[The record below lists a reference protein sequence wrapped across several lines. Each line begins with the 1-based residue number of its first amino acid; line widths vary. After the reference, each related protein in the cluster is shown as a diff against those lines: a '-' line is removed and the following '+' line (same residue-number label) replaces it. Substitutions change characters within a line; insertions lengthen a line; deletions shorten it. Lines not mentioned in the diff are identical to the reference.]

1 MVESM
6 DGIVDMKPS
15 QTNVL
20 ISVLVAV
27 YNIEDYIEDCL
38 KSICSQTYSNLEI
51 IVVDDGSTD
60 RSGEIC
66 DSFATSDK
74 RVVVYH
80 KSNGGLVSAR
90 KHAIDNAHG
99 EYLLQVDGD
108 DSIEADMISKML
120 VRALETG
127 ADVVQCGFECSDGR
141 RYEYSDFTSTLI
153 DENRKSI
160 VEKWLMGTPVYD
172 SQGVTKLCTRDLMK
186 SSYDRVPDEC
196 SYSEDWV
203 FFVELLKRATI
214 ITSMSECFYMYRIR
228 IGSLSNL
235 SKFDIKYLIDN
246 DRMMNLLYIRI
257 HEMFPMVD
265 ENILDEWYL
274 KRRCDTL
281 RFAMKTKYH
290 RDIYRYE
297 TDLNAVCRG
306 KSVVIYGAG
315 KIGKDIVSDLSKY
328 EDIRI
333 ASWVD
338 KNAGNISVAYRKV
351 DKPEVIGKLEYDYI
365 IIAIADEK
373 RAEAIASEIVD
384 VYRVPLGKVVWR
396 YHRKY
401 GMISL

>member
-1 MVESM
+1 
-6 DGIVDMKPS
+6 MKKRS
-15 QTNVL
+15 LCWKIFKVWKNR
-20 ISVLVAV
+20 
-27 YNIEDYIEDCL
+27 
-38 KSICSQTYSNLEI
+38 I
-51 IVVDDGSTD
+51 I
-60 RSGEIC
+60 
-66 DSFATSDK
+66 
-74 RVVVYH
+74 
-80 KSNGGLVSAR
+80 
-90 KHAIDNAHG
+90 
-99 EYLLQVDGD
+99 
-108 DSIEADMISKML
+108 
-120 VRALETG
+120 
-127 ADVVQCGFECSDGR
+127 
-141 RYEYSDFTSTLI
+141 
-153 DENRKSI
+153 
-160 VEKWLMGTPVYD
+160 MG
-172 SQGVTKLCTRDLMK
+172 
-186 SSYDRVPDEC
+186 
-196 SYSEDWV
+196 
-203 FFVELLKRATI
+203 
-214 ITSMSECFYMYRIR
+214 
-228 IGSLSNL
+228 NL
-235 SKFDIKYLIDN
+235 SSKLKLLFKEHWLQMKFLNVFASYL
-246 DRMMNLLYIRI
+246 
-257 HEMFPMVD
+257 P
-265 ENILDEWYL
+265 DEWYL